1 MVSFGH
7 WDVSGSVE
15 DHFQVSK
22 LLGADFLT
30 SGWSPLQAAQVPKC
44 LQRARYAFPTDLQ
57 WISSYEQEINLCYLS
72 L

>member
-15 DHFQVSK
+15 EHIQVSK
-22 LLGADFLT
+22 LLGTDFLI
-30 SGWSPLQAAQVPKC
+30 SGWSPLQPVQVPKC
-44 LQRARYAFPTDLQ
+44 LQRSRFAFPTDLQ